1 MKQAS
6 CTQEPH
12 SPQSW
17 IFSEMF
23 RIVSAN
29 REESLLSPQEGEIRT
44 FTEYCQSMEKDR
56 SGWIG
61 ILHPCIL
68 ASLFHTN

>member
-23 RIVSAN
+23 RILSAN
-29 REESLLSPQEGEIRT
+29 REESLLSPQEEEIRT
-44 FTEYCQSMEKDR
+44 LTEYCQSIKKEK
-56 SGWIG
+56 SG
-61 ILHPCIL
+61 
-68 ASLFHTN
+68 